1 MPRQSRRRTTGG
13 ARARRKRPRAFRHG
27 LAQQSAVR
35 RRWRKRLPSLT
46 EELANLMRS
55 SEIFWELQEVA
66 KKNPAVGTPGAF
78 FTWLRINYVETLSI
92 GVRRFVDSS
101 DDVHSLWR
109 LLYEVLEHPGVINR
123 RAHRAMYGAS
133 GSSRAD
139 STFDNLAG
147 SGRSVL
153 SQRAVR
159 SDLRAVEDAHTR
171 IRRFVNKRVAH
182 RTSPGMIRRLP
193 TYGDLDSA
201 LRIFDRILCKY
212 NTLLTASGL
221 STAYATPQY
230 DWRDVLR
237 VAWMPADDQH
247 E

>member
-1 MPRQSRRRTTGG
+1 MPRHARRGTAGG
-13 ARARRKRPRAFRHG
+13 ARAKRKRPRVFRYG
-27 LAQQSAVR
+27 LVQQSAVR

-46 EELANLMRS
+46 EELANRMRS
-55 SEIFWELQEVA
+55 SEIFWELQEIA
-66 KKNPAVGTPGAF
+66 KKNTAVGTPGAF
-78 FTWLRINYVETLSI
+78 FSWLRINYVEALSI

-109 LLYEVLEHPGVINR
+109 LLYEILEHPGVINR
-123 RAHRAMYGAS
+123 RAHRALYGAL
-133 GSSRAD
+133 GSRRAD
-139 STFDNLAG
+139 STFDNLV
-147 SGRSVL
+147 GRGRNVL

-159 SDLRAVEDAHTR
+159 SDLRTVEDAHAR
-171 IRRFVNKRVAH
+171 IRRFVNKCVAH
-182 RTSPGMIRRLP
+182 RTSPGAIRRPP

-201 LRIFDRILCKY
+201 LRAFDRILCKY

-221 STAYATPQY
+221 TTAYATPQY

-237 VAWMPADDQH
+237 VAWMPADDQD